1 MANKKQQK
9 AAPVPFAFYLLHL
22 RWQQFVIINQRPLLL
37 LLMVY
42 GQIWLWEIPIVRFSV
57 TVPLF
62 KWRKRINVVTLLC
75 FTLFLF
81 YFSWKTWFM
90 NFGASKPNH
99 KPWKFILKIM
109 FSNLFKLLF
118 CNVILGLMLW
128 NKNVNISAVC
138 SFRRE
143 QVEFCVIFR
152 DRIWYWSRVF
162 CREKKPISIIPSRYH
177 CKNWQNIFDLLQLR
191 ISSNS

>member
-1 MANKKQQK
+1 MASIVVNKCCMKKKYKCQTTAIYVKKSMANKKQQK

-118 CNVILGLMLW
+118 WNVILGLVLFM
-128 NKNVNISAVC
+128 KQKRQYFRSVFFFAV
-138 SFRRE
+138 
-143 QVEFCVIFR
+143 
-152 DRIWYWSRVF
+152 SR
-162 CREKKPISIIPSRYH
+162 
-177 CKNWQNIFDLLQLR
+177 
-191 ISSNS
+191 